1 MRELIGRLDVVD
13 DDAASA
19 LRVIAHFDGLVDERA
34 SGPAMVRA
42 AAALAGCP
50 AAWHDSDSGVTR
62 RVDPAG
68 RPLGPAGWQG
78 GWPRVTLDTGRDGAV
93 WLERSDEP
101 GPLDRLILERLGKA
115 LDTTAGPR
123 ADTGRVAHAV
133 RVACDPDLTVAERR
147 PAVETLGLAGSVT
160 VWAVRPPS
168 VSLSARRQAAVDG
181 VAVVLLNPLDT
192 APVLPPSTRVGS
204 APAVV
209 DDLPR
214 GLAHAR
220 IALRL
225 SGFPAV
231 PIGISRY
238 EDLGGLASLAE
249 LVTPEQALTAPDV
262 AVLERLLPQHPW
274 LAETVAAVVRHG
286 SMRQAALALHV
297 HHSTLQE
304 RLTWLEGRL
313 GFPPLGGPGRER
325 LALALSLWRIARS
338 DAG

>member
-13 DDAASA
+13 DGAASA

-50 AAWHDSDSGVTR
+50 AAWHDSSSGVTR

-93 WLERSDEP
+93 WLERPDEP

-123 ADTGRVAHAV
+123 ADPGRVAHAV

-147 PAVETLGLAGSVT
+147 HAVESLGLAGPVT
-160 VWAVRPPS
+160 VWAVRPSPAE
-168 VSLSARRQAAVDG
+168 LSARRQAAVDG
-181 VAVVLLNPLDT
+181 VTVVLLNHLDT
-192 APVLPPSTRVGS
+192 APVLPPSTRAGS
-204 APAVV
+204 AVV
-209 DDLPR
+209 PVEDLPL

-225 SGFPAV
+225 SGFVTDRAT
-231 PIGISRY
+231 ISRY
-238 EDLGGLASLAE
+238 EELGALASLAE
-249 LVTPEQALTAPDV
+249 LIPPEEARQVADV
-262 AVLERLLPQHPW
+262 AVLDRLLPQHPW
-274 LAETVAAVVRHG
+274 LPETVAAVVRHG
-286 SMRQAALALHV
+286 SMRQASVALHV

-313 GFPPLGGPGRER
+313 GFALLGGAGRER

-338 DAG
+338 DAD